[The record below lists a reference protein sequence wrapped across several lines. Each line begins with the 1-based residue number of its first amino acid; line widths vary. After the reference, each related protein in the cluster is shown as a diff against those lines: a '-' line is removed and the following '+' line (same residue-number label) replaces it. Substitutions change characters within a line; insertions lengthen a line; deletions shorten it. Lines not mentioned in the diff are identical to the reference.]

1 MDTTVRLHSLSCREA
16 KAWMVAALFV
26 AGNIALPQLFHLMP
40 QGGMV
45 WLPIYFFTL
54 VGAYKYG
61 WQVGLLTAVASPLVN
76 SLAFS
81 MPAAAL
87 LPIIILKSSLLALAA
102 GYAAHRFNRV
112 TLPLLAAVVIFYQAI
127 GTLGEWLITG
137 SLDAALRDI
146 RIGYPGMLL
155 QVVGGYLFIRY
166 IIRKN

>member
-26 AGNIALPQLFHLMP
+26 AGNIALPQLFHLML

-137 SLDAALRDI
+137 SLDAALQDI

>member
-137 SLDAALRDI
+137 SLDAALQDI

>member
-1 MDTTVRLHSLSCREA
+1 MDTTVKLHSLSYKEA
-16 KAWMVAALFV
+16 KAWVVAALFV
-26 AGNIALPQLFHLMP
+26 GGNIALPQLFHLMP

-61 WQVGLLTAVASPLVN
+61 WRVGLLTAVASPLVN

-87 LPIIILKSSLLALAA
+87 LPAIILKSTLLAVAA
-102 GYAAHRFNRV
+102 GYAARKFKRV
-112 TLPLLAAVVIFYQAI
+112 SLPLLAGVVLFYQAI

-137 SLDAALRDI
+137 SLDAALQDI
-146 RIGYPGMLL
+146 RLGYPGMLL
-155 QVVGGYLFIRY
+155 QVFGGYLFIKY

>member
-1 MDTTVRLHSLSCREA
+1 
-16 KAWMVAALFV
+16 MVAALFV

-137 SLDAALRDI
+137 SLDAALQDI

>member
-61 WQVGLLTAVASPLVN
+61 WQVGLLTAVTSPLVN

-137 SLDAALRDI
+137 SLDAALQDI

>member
-1 MDTTVRLHSLSCREA
+1 MNTTVRLHSLSCREA

-137 SLDAALRDI
+137 SLDAALQDI

>member
-87 LPIIILKSSLLALAA
+87 LPVIILKSLLLALAA

-112 TLPLLAAVVIFYQAI
+112 TLPLLAAVVVFYQAI

-137 SLDAALRDI
+137 SLDAALQDI

>member
-87 LPIIILKSSLLALAA
+87 LPVIILKSSLLALAA

-112 TLPLLAAVVIFYQAI
+112 TLPLLAAVVVFYQAI

-137 SLDAALRDI
+137 SLDAALQDI